1 MTVTMQDV
9 AEAAS
14 VSITTVS
21 HVLNETRPIAPETRK
36 RVLKAIES
44 LNYYKNTSARLLVRG
59 YSNALGLIISDIENP
74 FYPQLI
80 KGFERAC
87 HAEHL
92 ELVLGM
98 TNYDQTNAEAAVR
111 RMIEDKVRG
120 VAIMSAQ
127 FDSNLV
133 DRLLDRD
140 IPVVRLNDS
149 RLQRNKSNVRIDY
162 SRGVLQAVEHLRSLG
177 HRNVAIIHGP
187 LKVLSAKRYRKLL
200 IDVMRQHG
208 MQLVDCFEV
217 DSRPTGGAAA
227 IQEMRSRKLHPTAII
242 CGNDLMAIGA
252 MGEALRSGWHI
263 PDDISIIGS
272 DDIAFAAYGHPPL
285 SSIGIPKDEVGLCA
299 FRLLQQML
307 HEKGQQGTEVA
318 VTTQFVP
325 RESSGPARSD
335 LLPEKTQSVR
345 AQTQAPGSKAK
356 LNGAHPV
363 TGR

>member
-1 MTVTMQDV
+1 MTITMHDV
-9 AEAAS
+9 AEVAN

-21 HVLNETRPIAPETRK
+21 HVLNGTRPIAPETRK
-36 RVLKAIES
+36 RVLKAIED

-74 FYPQLI
+74 FFPQLI

-98 TNYDQTNAEAAVR
+98 TNYEQINAEAAVR

-120 VAIMSAQ
+120 VAVMSSQ
-127 FDSNLV
+127 FDSRLV

-149 RLQRNKSNVRIDY
+149 RLKRNKSNVRIDY
-162 SRGVLQAVEHLRSLG
+162 SRGVLQAVEHLRSMG
-177 HRNVAIIHGP
+177 HRSVAIIHGP

-200 IDVMRQHG
+200 IDIVREHG
-208 MQLVDCFEV
+208 MQVVDCFEV
-217 DSRPTGGAAA
+217 DNRPTGGAAA
-227 IQEMRSRKLHPTAII
+227 IQQMRSRKLHPTAII

-252 MGEALRSGWHI
+252 MGEALRSGWRI
-263 PDDISIIGS
+263 PGDISIIGS

-285 SSIGIPKDEVGLCA
+285 SSIGIPKDRIGLCA
-299 FRLLQQML
+299 FQLLQTML
-307 HEKGQQGTEVA
+307 KDNGNQGAEIA
-318 VTTQFVP
+318 VTTQFVS
-325 RESSGPARSD
+325 RESSGPARP
-335 LLPEKTQSVR
+335 L
-345 AQTQAPGSKAK
+345 
-356 LNGAHPV
+356 
-363 TGR
+363 